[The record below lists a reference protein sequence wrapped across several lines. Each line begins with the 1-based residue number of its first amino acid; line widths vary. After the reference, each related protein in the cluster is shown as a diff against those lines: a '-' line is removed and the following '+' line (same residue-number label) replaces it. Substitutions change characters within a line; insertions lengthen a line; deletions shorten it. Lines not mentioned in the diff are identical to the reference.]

1 MFPCNQYCSLQHQT
15 LVSLQDTSTTEHC
28 FCFGPASSFFLE
40 LFLHSSLVAYWTPT
54 SLGGSSSSVLSFYLF
69 TLFMGFSRQ
78 ESWSGLPFPPPVD
91 HVLSELSTMTLPSW
105 VALHGM
111 APSFTELHKPFD
123 HNKAVIHEGETNQGP
138 PLFRC
143 LWMDWGGSQGSLT
156 RHKATGKRKCF
167 GMSASA
173 KMF

>member
-1 MFPCNQYCSLQHQT
+1 MDLLAIQGT
-15 LVSLQDTSTTEHC
+15 
-28 FCFGPASSFFLE
+28 
-40 LFLHSSLVAYWTPT
+40 YWTP
-54 SLGGSSSSVLSFYLF
+54 SDLGGSSSSVLSFYLF

-78 ESWSGLPFPPPVD
+78 ESWSGLPFPSPVD
-91 HVLSELSTMTLPSW
+91 HVLSEVSTMTLPSW

-138 PLFRC
+138 PLIRC